1 MFSNHPQQPKQ
12 PLPQYSGREYIMLQL
27 RNIGRREP
35 MGLPPMVFCLLE
47 NGWHSNGFHDS
58 GRKLCRCLFEYIYS
72 VRLFSC
78 HTRPSS
84 ILLRRPPFR
93 RRRYSRPFQK
103 QRGHNNAAG
112 RGRGD
117 SPSTARPLSHGGNLA
132 GRDRPIMNFSK
143 LLRSR
148 EGGISRYIDS
158 GGTKNEDK
166 SYG

>member
-35 MGLPPMVFCLLE
+35 TGLPPMVFCLLE
-47 NGWHSNGFHDS
+47 NGWHSNGFHAS

-93 RRRYSRPFQK
+93 RRRYSRPFRK
-103 QRGHNNAAG
+103 QRGQQRRRKGTRRLPFHGAAVIS
-112 RGRGD
+112 RR
-117 SPSTARPLSHGGNLA
+117 
-132 GRDRPIMNFSK
+132 K
-143 LLRSR
+143 LKK
-148 EGGISRYIDS
+148 GGIGQERIFQSCHAAAKVDFQDIS
-158 GGTKNEDK
+158 IQEG
-166 SYG
+166 